1 MTSRTASNAE
11 VPGWY
16 IEFQA
21 NVLRQLPRP
30 GEIDATT
37 AQGWSQNQKALK
49 RVLTEILLPETEVWV
64 MYTVIVDRSK
74 TLSAM
79 IHASNLLRC
88 SSEIND
94 KNFPVQGD
102 GLQEVELVLVHL
114 DRRTAT
120 EAVLAYLDAHG
131 LEPARLEHLLA
142 FWVKYSDVVRRE
154 ISVVAL
160 GSVWI
165 NSHGRRNAPV
175 LSCDGNERKLSL
187 GWIDAGPWDNVFRF
201 LAVRKAA

>member
-1 MTSRTASNAE
+1 MSSRTASNAE

-30 GEIDATT
+30 GEIDQTT
-37 AQGWSQNQKALK
+37 AQGWSQHQKDLK
-49 RVLTEILLPETEVWV
+49 KVLAEILLTEVWV

-74 TLSAM
+74 TLSEM
-79 IHASNLLRC
+79 IHDSNLLRC
-88 SSEIND
+88 SCEIND

-102 GLQEVELVLVHL
+102 GSQEVELVLVHL
-114 DRRTAT
+114 NQGTST
-120 EAVLAYLDAHG
+120 EEVLAHLDAHG

-142 FWVKYSDVVRRE
+142 FGAKYSDVVRRE

-165 NSHGRRNAPV
+165 NSYSRRNAPV
-175 LSCDGNERKLSL
+175 LSHDGSEYKLSL
-187 GWIDAGPWDNVFRF
+187 GWIDAGPWGNTFRF
-201 LAVRKAA
+201 LAVRKEV